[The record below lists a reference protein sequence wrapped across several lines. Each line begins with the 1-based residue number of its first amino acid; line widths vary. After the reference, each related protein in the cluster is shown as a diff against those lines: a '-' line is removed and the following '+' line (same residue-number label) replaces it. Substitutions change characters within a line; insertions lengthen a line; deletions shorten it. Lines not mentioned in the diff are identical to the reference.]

1 MFVLVKNC
9 AIAYDKI
16 VNSIQIRT
24 SSIIPGNI
32 SMRTLIFF
40 VSVLMLSGCSVS
52 HYLKRELKNSP
63 VLGQQHT
70 GVSIQKL
77 GEKKEL
83 AAYQSNKYYN
93 PASNTKL
100 FSYYAGLCA
109 LGDSIPG
116 LEYLE
121 WGELLL
127 IRGTGDPSLLHPD
140 LPKSKVFEF
149 LKNRKEA
156 IFFTP
161 YNFENKRYG
170 SGWAW
175 SDYND
180 YYQPEISPLPV
191 YGNIARFSANMA
203 ASNAAKEDESDDA
216 VPGAPEKPSRSF
228 RVSPAFWDKAMVLD
242 TAASGIERDE
252 MQNLFRHSKLG
263 VPQGLIQDVPV
274 RMTDAITVQLLS
286 DTLKKEIKLINIPLE
301 IELQKVNSIP
311 SDSLYKRMMQVSDNM
326 LAEQLMLLYASA
338 NGLPLNTEKA
348 IAHAIEHHMSDLPDK
363 LVWKDGSGL
372 SRYNLFTP
380 RTISALLQKIHQKV
394 PQEKLFQI
402 LPSGGRS
409 GTLSNQFKGE
419 KPFVFAKTG
428 SFSNNYNISGYLI
441 TKKGK
446 TLVFSFMNNNFTRPG
461 SEVRKEVERIL
472 TGLHEKF

>member
-1 MFVLVKNC
+1 
-9 AIAYDKI
+9 
-16 VNSIQIRT
+16 
-24 SSIIPGNI
+24 
-32 SMRTLIFF
+32 MRTLIVFIC
-40 VSVLMLSGCSVS
+40 VLTLSGCSVS
-52 HYLKRELKNSP
+52 HYLKRELKHST
-63 VLGQQHT
+63 VLSQQHT
-70 GVSIQKL
+70 GISIQNL
-77 GEKKEL
+77 NEKKEL

-121 WGELLL
+121 WGELLI

-140 LPKSKVFEF
+140 LPHSKVYDF
-149 LKNRKEA
+149 LKSRKEP

-161 YNFENKRYG
+161 YNFENKRFG
-170 SGWAW
+170 PGWAW
-175 SDYND
+175 GDYND
-180 YYQPEISPLPV
+180 YYQPEVSPMPV
-191 YGNIARFSANMA
+191 YGNIARFSGEG
-203 ASNAAKEDESDDA
+203 SQ
-216 VPGAPEKPSRSF
+216 RF
-228 RVSPAFWDKAMVLD
+228 RVSPSFWNKAMVFD

-252 MQNLFRHSKLG
+252 FYNLFHHSKLA

-274 RMTDAITVQLLS
+274 HMTDALTVQLLS

-301 IELQKVNSIP
+301 IELQKINSIP

-348 IAHAIEHHMSDLPDK
+348 IAHAVEHHMSDLPDRP
-363 LVWKDGSGL
+363 VWKDGSGL

-380 RTISALLQKIHQKV
+380 RTIVALLQKIYQKV
-394 PQEKLFQI
+394 PREKLFQI
-402 LPSGGRS
+402 LPVGGKS
-409 GTLSNQFKGE
+409 GTLNNLFKSDE
-419 KPFVFAKTG
+419 PFVFAKTG
-428 SFSNNYNISGYLI
+428 SLSNNYNLSGYLV

-446 TLVFSFMNNNFTRPG
+446 TLVFSFMNNNFTRPSG
-461 SEVRKEVERIL
+461 EIRKEVERIL
-472 TGLHEKF
+472 TGLHDKF

>member
-1 MFVLVKNC
+1 MFTLPVFQLN
-9 AIAYDKI
+9 
-16 VNSIQIRT
+16 
-24 SSIIPGNI
+24 
-32 SMRTLIFF
+32 SMRTLIAIIG
-40 VSVLMLSGCSVS
+40 VLMLSGCSAS
-52 HYLKRELKNSP
+52 HYLKRELKHSE
-63 VLGQQHT
+63 VLSQQHT
-70 GVSIQKL
+70 GISIQKL

-83 AAYQSNKYYN
+83 AAYQSTKYYN

-121 WGELLL
+121 WGELLI
-127 IRGTGDPSLLHPD
+127 IRGTGDPSFLHPD
-140 LPKSKVFEF
+140 LPHSKVYDF
-149 LKNRKEA
+149 LKSRKEP

-161 YNFENKRYG
+161 YNFENKRFG
-170 SGWAW
+170 PGWAW
-175 SDYND
+175 EDYND
-180 YYQPEISPLPV
+180 YYQPEVSPMPV
-191 YGNIARFSANMA
+191 YGNIARFSGGGSQGFQVSPSFWN
-203 ASNAAKEDESDDA
+203 NAA
-216 VPGAPEKPSRSF
+216 
-228 RVSPAFWDKAMVLD
+228 MLD
-242 TAASGIERDE
+242 TTASGIERDE
-252 MQNLFRHSKLG
+252 FKNVFHHSKLA

-274 RMTDAITVQLLS
+274 HMTNALTVQLLS
-286 DTLKKEIKLINIPLE
+286 DTLKREVKLINIPLE
-301 IELQKVNSIP
+301 IELQKINSIP
-311 SDSLYKRMMQVSDNM
+311 SDSLYKRMMQTSDNM

-348 IAHAIEHHMSDLPDK
+348 IAHAIKHHMSDLPDR

-380 RTISALLQKIHQKV
+380 RTITALLQKIYQKV

-402 LPSGGRS
+402 LPTGGKS
-409 GTLSNQFKGE
+409 GTLNNFFKSE

-428 SFSNNYNISGYLI
+428 SFSNNYCLSGYLI

-446 TLVFSFMNNNFTRPG
+446 TMVFSFMNNNFTRPS

-472 TGLHEKF
+472 TGLHAKF